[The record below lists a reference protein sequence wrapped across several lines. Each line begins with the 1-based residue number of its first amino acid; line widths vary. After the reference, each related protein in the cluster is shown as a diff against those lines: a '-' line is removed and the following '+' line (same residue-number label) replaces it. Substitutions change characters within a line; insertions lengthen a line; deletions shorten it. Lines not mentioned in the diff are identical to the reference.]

1 MIAPSWP
8 SDSFR
13 SQFRRYESQ
22 LQKMQTED
30 WVQILPSFNQNV
42 KRRHSRNLTNFQSSR
57 ALPQSSQVA
66 TAGTVVMIGVVIT
79 WYSRGHS
86 KASERGRRTAN
97 SATVAG
103 SFMLNE

>member
-1 MIAPSWP
+1 MMAPSWP

-22 LQKMQTED
+22 LQKMHTED
-30 WVQILPSFNQNV
+30 CVQILPSFNQTF
-42 KRRHSRNLTNFQSSR
+42 KRRQSRNLATKSR

-79 WYSRGHS
+79 S
-86 KASERGRRTAN
+86 
-97 SATVAG
+97 
-103 SFMLNE
+103 